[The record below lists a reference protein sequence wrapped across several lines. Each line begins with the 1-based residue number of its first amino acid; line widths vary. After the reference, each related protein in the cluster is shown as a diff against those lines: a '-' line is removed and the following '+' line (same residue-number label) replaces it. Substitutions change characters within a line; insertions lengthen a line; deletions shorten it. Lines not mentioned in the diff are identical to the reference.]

1 MGYYSQHAVEDLQ
14 TLGRSDPEL
23 TTLSLLTKDVE
34 AALDE
39 GEIRGLLGSLGLPG
53 RTASDVPLTKLSGG
67 QLVRLALAR
76 LLWQIPQLLILD
88 KITTHL
94 DFHTVRALTDALGS
108 WNGAILCVSHD
119 RFLIRR
125 VVEGEKDEVGS
136 KDKETE
142 KEEEVRRRNVFLLK
156 EGSLKVLVKGVSEF
170 EESLEKK
177 LKSY

>member
-125 VVEGEKDEVGS
+125 VV
-136 KDKETE
+136 DKETE

>member
-1 MGYYSQHAVEDLQ
+1 M
-14 TLGRSDPEL
+14 R
-23 TTLSLLTKDVE
+23 
-34 AALDE
+34 
-39 GEIRGLLGSLGLPG
+39 
-53 RTASDVPLTKLSGG
+53 
-67 QLVRLALAR
+67 ALA
-76 LLWQIPQLLILD
+76 
-88 KITTHL
+88 
-94 DFHTVRALTDALGS
+94 DALGS

-125 VVEGEKDEVGS
+125 VVEGEKDEEGS

-177 LKSY
+177 VEKLLAS

>member
-39 GEIRGLLGSLGLPG
+39 GEIRSLLGSLGLPG

>member
-39 GEIRGLLGSLGLPG
+39 GEIRGLL
-53 RTASDVPLTKLSGG
+53 DVPLTKLSGG